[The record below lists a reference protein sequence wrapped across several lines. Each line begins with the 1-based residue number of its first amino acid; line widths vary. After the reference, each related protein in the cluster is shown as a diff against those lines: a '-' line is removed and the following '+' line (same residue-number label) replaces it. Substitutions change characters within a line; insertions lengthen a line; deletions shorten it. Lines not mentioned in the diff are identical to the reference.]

1 MIRDSDVNQKSSL
14 GNAIIQ
20 DPYDLLPF
28 GVCII
33 DRDLGIHSWNTTLA
47 RWTGIEKATART
59 MNLGTMF
66 PGVLTPYLETRL
78 AEVFDQGHNIILS
91 PTLHKN
97 FIPIRPFKTA
107 LGLEMIQKTRI
118 MPASADLRFAL
129 VIIEDVTAETQ
140 QTKNLRRE
148 RRELKS
154 SETRLRK
161 NRDELREA
169 KREAEAAS
177 QAKSEFLTNM
187 SHEIRTPMTAI
198 LGFSEL
204 LRENCQDS
212 QQIEALD
219 TIVRNGDHLLEI
231 INDILDL
238 SKVEAGKMEVEK
250 IAFSPK
256 KIVSDVI
263 SLMQVRAT
271 AKSLSLQAKFE
282 GKIPETILSDPY
294 RLRQILIN
302 LVGNAVKFTEIG
314 SIRLST
320 KLVNNQDETPFLQFD
335 VVDTGLGMNVEQ
347 MDHLFKP
354 FAQADSSTSRK
365 FGGTGLGLIISKKMA
380 GLLGGN
386 ITVSST
392 YGVGSTFSATIS
404 TGPLEELKL
413 IDPTKPEEARK
424 NTDPKSTTSGNAKL
438 DCRIL
443 LAEDGPDN
451 QRLISFVLKK
461 AGAQVVIAENG
472 KIALD
477 QALEAQR
484 AGEPFDVILMDMQ
497 MPVLDGYRATQQLRD
512 AHYPGPI
519 IALTAHAMSNDRQ
532 KCLDAGCD
540 DYSTKPINRAK
551 LIELVDSYAS
561 KKPLVLETSTAGQ
574 LQRGLK

>member
-1 MIRDSDVNQKSSL
+1 MIHDSNTHQQSSL
-14 GNAIIQ
+14 ANAIIQ

-28 GVCII
+28 GACII
-33 DRDLGIHSWNTTLA
+33 DRNLDIYNWNTSLA
-47 RWTGIEKATART
+47 RWTGIEKTKACT

-66 PGVLTPYLETRL
+66 PGVHTPYLEARL
-78 AEVFDQGHNIILS
+78 AEVFDHGHNIVLS

-118 MPASADLRFAL
+118 IPANCNPRFAL

-148 RRELKS
+148 RHELKS
-154 SETRLRK
+154 SENRLRK

-238 SKVEAGKMEVEK
+238 SKVEAGKMVVET
-250 IAFSPK
+250 IPFSPK

-263 SLMQVRAT
+263 SLMQVRAS
-271 AKSLSLQAKFE
+271 AKSLSLQAEFE
-282 GKIPETILSDPY
+282 GLIPETILSDPY

-320 KLVNNQDETPFLQFD
+320 KLVNNPDETSFLQFD
-335 VVDTGLGMNVEQ
+335 ILDTGVGMNEEQ
-347 MDHLFKP
+347 MGHLFKS
-354 FAQADSSTSRK
+354 FAQADTSTSRK

-380 GLLGGN
+380 RLLGGN
-386 ITVSST
+386 ITVKST
-392 YGVGSTFSATIS
+392 YGVGSTFSATIG

-413 IDPTKPEEARK
+413 IDPSKPEK
-424 NTDPKSTTSGNAKL
+424 SHKKTDPKSASSETAKL

-461 AGAQVVIAENG
+461 AGAQVVVVENG

-477 QALEAQR
+477 RALEAQR

-512 AHYPGPI
+512 ANYAGPI

-540 DYSTKPINRAK
+540 DYSTKPINRVK
-551 LIELVDSYAS
+551 LIEMIGEYSSVKMSNSISADV
-561 KKPLVLETSTAGQ
+561 KD
-574 LQRGLK
+574 